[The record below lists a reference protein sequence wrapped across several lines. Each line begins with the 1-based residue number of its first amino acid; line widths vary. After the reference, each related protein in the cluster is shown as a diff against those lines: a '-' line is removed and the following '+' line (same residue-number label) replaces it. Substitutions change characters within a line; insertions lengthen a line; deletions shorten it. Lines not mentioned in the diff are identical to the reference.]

1 MRWVL
6 PSVVVLAGLVVIVLN
21 PTVDGL
27 EGAAGIIGAG
37 LAIALLNILHRI
49 GVSGD
54 SERDDEIAAREFF
67 DVHGRW
73 PDDDP
78 PA

>member
-67 DVHGRW
+67 DAHGRW

>member
-6 PSVVVLAGLVVIVLN
+6 PSVVVLAGFVVIALN

-54 SERDDEIAAREFF
+54 RERDDEIAARAFF
-67 DVHGRW
+67 DAHGRW
-73 PDDDP
+73 PDDEP